1 MRTSLI
7 AVAFFVVFASP
18 SFAQQCLHVGA
29 ESPDQ
34 AARRREALNATRL
47 VNTLQANQ
55 PGAAQRRYL
64 AHDAL
69 GAAAPGLPATFN
81 LAPGQHIVPGWKLT
95 LDVTT
100 KGYWFSVEDTT
111 DPCGFR
117 YISNEQGLIFTA
129 EPLR

>member
-1 MRTSLI
+1 MRRSVLVL
-7 AVAFFVVFASP
+7 ALLVVFASP
-18 SFAQQCLHVGA
+18 SFAQQCLHASA

-34 AARRREALNATRL
+34 ANRRREALSAARL

-55 PGAAQRRYL
+55 PGAAQRQYMKQE
-64 AHDAL
+64 DL
-69 GAAAPGLPATFN
+69 GAAAPGLPARFK
-81 LAPGQHIVPGWKLT
+81 LVPGEHIVPGWKLV
-95 LDVTT
+95 LDLTP
-100 KGYWFSVEDTT
+100 KGYWFSIEDTT

>member
-1 MRTSLI
+1 MSLI
-7 AVAFFVVFASP
+7 AVAFFVAFASP
-18 SFAQQCLHVGA
+18 AFAQQCLHAGG

-34 AARRREALNATRL
+34 ATRRREALGATRL

-55 PGAAQRRYL
+55 PGAAQRKYL
-64 AHDAL
+64 KHEDL
-69 GAAAPGLPATFN
+69 GGATPGLPANVKF
-81 LAPGQHIVPGWKLT
+81 APGEHIVPGWKLT
-95 LDVTT
+95 LDVTS
-100 KGYWFSVEDTT
+100 KGYWFSIEDTT

>member
-1 MRTSLI
+1 MRRSVL
-7 AVAFFVVFASP
+7 ALACLAVFASP
-18 SFAQQCLHVGA
+18 CFAQQCLHASA

-34 AARRREALNATRL
+34 ANRRREALSAARF

-55 PGAAQRRYL
+55 PGAPQRRYVN
-64 AHDAL
+64 HEDL
-69 GAAAPGLPATFN
+69 GAAAPGPPARFK
-81 LAPGQHIVPGWKLT
+81 LVPGEHIVPDWKLT
-95 LDVTT
+95 LDLTP
-100 KGYWFSVEDTT
+100 KGYWFSIEDTT